1 MLESV
6 IKAFSSLEQVEAI
19 ALGGSRAGTHYDE
32 KSDYDIYLY
41 CTEPVPEEGR
51 SEIYKT
57 YAKYVELGN
66 AFWELEDNG
75 TFINGVDF
83 DIVYRNLDDFVAGVA
98 RVVEHCQPSNGY
110 TTCMWHNLTH
120 CKILYD
126 RDGRLAD
133 AQHRF
138 SVPYPAQL
146 KKNILER
153 NWKLLRDSMPAYQ
166 FQILKAVQRNDQV
179 SINHRTAAFLE
190 SYFDILFALNEKTHP
205 GEKRL
210 VELCIETCT
219 LLPDHLSE
227 YLSSL
232 FFHMFTQ
239 PELVPEDLERILEA
253 LGKILAKM

>member
-1 MLESV
+1 MLKSL
-6 IKAFSSLEQVEAI
+6 IQAFSTLEQVEAI

-41 CTEPVPEEGR
+41 CTAPIPEEQR

-57 YAKYVELGN
+57 CTTYVELGN

-75 TFINGVDF
+75 TFINGIDF
-83 DIVYRNLDDFVAGVA
+83 DILYRNLDDFIAGIA
-98 RVVEHCQPSNGY
+98 RVVEQYQASNGY
-110 TTCMWHNLTH
+110 TTCMWHNLAH

-126 RDGRLAD
+126 RNGRLTA
-133 AQHRF
+133 AQQRF
-138 SVPYPAQL
+138 SVPYPVQL
-146 KKNILER
+146 KKNILTR
-153 NWKLLRDSMPAYQ
+153 NWKLLMDSMPAYQ
-166 FQILKAVQRNDQV
+166 FQILKAVKRNDQV

-219 LLPDHLSE
+219 ILPDHFSENLS
-227 YLSSL
+227 LL
-232 FFHMFTQ
+232 FSHMFTQ
-239 PELVPEDLERILEA
+239 PKLVPEDLERILEA
-253 LGKILAKM
+253 LGKILVKI